1 MEILTPRTT
10 GTKVSRRKMLI
21 QIDNYNI
28 KLHRASI
35 PNEKDDS
42 PKRLTV
48 YVDAICE
55 LGKRYHSKNKS
66 HEQCRKETPCLT
78 L

>member
-1 MEILTPRTT
+1 
-10 GTKVSRRKMLI
+10 MLI

-48 YVDAICE
+48 YVDAICG
-55 LGKRYHSKNKS
+55 LGKRYYSNKKS
-66 HEQCRKETPCLT
+66 HEQCRKEA
-78 L
+78 

>member
-1 MEILTPRTT
+1 
-10 GTKVSRRKMLI
+10 MLI

-48 YVDAICE
+48 YVDAICV
-55 LGKRYHSKNKS
+55 LGKRYHSNKNRMNNA
-66 HEQCRKETPCLT
+66 ERKRDV
-78 L
+78 

>member
-1 MEILTPRTT
+1 
-10 GTKVSRRKMLI
+10 MLI

-48 YVDAICE
+48 YVDAICV
-55 LGKRYHSKNKS
+55 LGKHYHSNKNRMNNA
-66 HEQCRKETPCLT
+66 ERKRDV
-78 L
+78 

>member
-1 MEILTPRTT
+1 MGILTPRTT

-48 YVDAICE
+48 YVDAICG
-55 LGKRYHSKNKS
+55 LGKRYYSNKKS
-66 HEQCRKETPCLT
+66 HEQCRKEA
-78 L
+78 